1 MEMKMDEFSLKYEL
15 YLKLGVQLISNIL
28 GMKMEMDKFSFKY
41 ELYLTCCPTD
51 IWYFEYENG

>member
-1 MEMKMDEFSLKYEL
+1 MEMKIDEFSLKYEL

-51 IWYFEYENG
+51 I